1 MIAAKD
7 QENAYWNK
15 VGSQMEA
22 EEAKKRR
29 PGHMAEKDN
38 DPEFDEY
45 TKIVQLQDTRREKG
59 QYAYQKQL
67 ESFAKDAAKGFKMRE
82 KAYRQDIAA
91 NRREFECS
99 NDNVTA
105 FTGQPF
111 ALKSGQWLADDDGVR
126 KVIIDDY
133 GQTIPTIA
141 CPHPIMPVEKIKD
154 SETGEESVR
163 LLYTWDCKHWDDIV
177 ISRFDI
183 ADQHAI
189 LKLAK
194 TGISV
199 TTVTARALIQYLQD
213 VEALNHA
220 NIPKTYG
227 INRLGWL
234 EHYGFAPYA
243 RDLQFCGG
251 ADNKVVFN
259 SVQAQGNYE
268 DWKIKV
274 DDWRRYSPPVNLA
287 IAASFASVLLQIV
300 DIMPFCVNLYGGSG
314 LGKTV
319 AQEIAASV
327 WAKPKQY
334 MTTLNSTTNA
344 IGKRAGFLCNLPLI
358 MDELQTVGKDGFDV
372 YAFCEGQSRMRM
384 TASLELRENYKW
396 RNIAILSGEG
406 ELAKDTDAGGKL
418 NRVLDIECR
427 TKLVENG
434 NKTVT
439 FLAENYGYAGQAFID
454 YLMDSGVNIVKRAFK
469 LYCDNWQTKYPSAP
483 GKQTQQIAILQAAN
497 LTMNT
502 VIFGSDLE
510 LSTELLEEII
520 HDETAEIEI
529 GQRGYE
535 ALCGWVA
542 QNQNHFINGRLMGQ
556 ETAQVGEVYGQ
567 FCVND
572 IHYTGEVWIYKD
584 VFLKAVESM
593 KAVPSVK
600 QLLHWLTDNGK
611 IVTSR
616 TLRGQYMSKR
626 ICGRSNYC
634 LCLRLP
640 DEEETQFVA
649 LADKECPFD

>member
-1 MIAAKD
+1 
-7 QENAYWNK
+7 
-15 VGSQMEA
+15 
-22 EEAKKRR
+22 
-29 PGHMAEKDN
+29 MAEKGN
-38 DPEFDEY
+38 GSEFDEY
-45 TKIVQLQDTRREKG
+45 IKIVQLQETRRKKG

-82 KAYRQDIAA
+82 KAYRQDMAA
-91 NRREFECS
+91 DRRKFECS

-126 KVIIDDY
+126 KVMIDDY
-133 GQTIPTIA
+133 GQTIPIIA
-141 CPHPIMPVEKIKD
+141 CPHPIMPIERIKD
-154 SETGEESVR
+154 SETEEESIR
-163 LLYTWDCKHWDDIV
+163 LLYTWDCKCWKDII
-177 ISRFDI
+177 ISRFEL
-183 ADQHAI
+183 ADQHGI

-194 TGISV
+194 AGVSV
-199 TTVTARALIQYLQD
+199 TAITAKALIEYLQD
-213 VEALNHA
+213 VDTLNHA
-220 NIPKTYG
+220 QIPEMHG
-227 INRLGWL
+227 ISRLGWL
-234 EHYGFAPYA
+234 DHYGFAPYVSG
-243 RDLQFCGG
+243 LQFCGG
-251 ADNKVVFN
+251 TDDEAVFY
-259 SVQAQGNYE
+259 SVQQRGNYE
-268 DWKIKV
+268 DWKREV
-274 DDWRRYSPPVNLA
+274 DKWRRYNPAVNLA
-287 IAASFASVLLQIV
+287 LAASFASVLLPIV

-319 AQEIAASV
+319 TQEIVASV

-334 MTTLNSTTNA
+334 MATLNITTNA
-344 IGKRAGFLCNLPLI
+344 IGKKAGFLHNLPLI
-358 MDELQTVGKDGFDV
+358 LDELQTAGKEGFNV
-372 YAFCEGQSRMRM
+372 YAYCEGQSRTRM
-384 TASLELRENYKW
+384 TANLELRKAYKW

-418 NRVLDIECR
+418 NRVLDIECW

-439 FLAENYGYAGQAFID
+439 FLAENHGYAGRAFIG
-454 YLMDSGVNIVKRAFK
+454 YLMDFGVDTVKRAFEF
-469 LYCDNWQTKYPSAP
+469 YCDNWQTKHPSAP
-483 GKQTQQIAILQAAN
+483 GKQIQQIAILQAAN

-510 LSTELLEEII
+510 LSTELLEKIT

-593 KAVPSVK
+593 KAVPSAK
-600 QLLHWLTDNGK
+600 QLLHWLADNGK
-611 IVTSR
+611 IVTSQ